1 MEMAAISIP
10 NFCRRRR
17 CRRAGSHGKMEGC
30 GPFDDLPVDLL
41 GYLLGHASLTTRLSF
56 VYSVCRRLRLLGT
69 QEHLWSAVH
78 LLDCQVGCSRYA
90 DALTTT
96 PTKYPSSLIFS
107 DGPSVVL
114 SCPDTRK
121 WPVLAKKCLRL
132 RSLDVS
138 PETNHDL
145 PLADLKKLIKAAP
158 LLTKLRVAYIKNINA
173 TFVRL
178 VATQCPLLEVFD
190 VNAGGM
196 VKGLGPGGEAAL
208 LELAGKCRR
217 LRFLRVAPAKEF
229 RLGDSV
235 RQLALALPAGCV
247 LTNNGWMS
255 GLRPS
260 NHMPGAPNGYG
271 SPPQDDLP
279 EWHDF
284 GRFRLQS
291 SNNPLGTTESEEA
304 GVGTRY
310 VQCGPLAPRMKPEYD
325 TLEEWR
331 THNPHPP

>member
-1 MEMAAISIP
+1 MED
-10 NFCRRRR
+10 
-17 CRRAGSHGKMEGC
+17 C
-30 GPFDDLPVDLL
+30 GLFDDLPVDLL
-41 GYLLGHASLTTRLSF
+41 GYLLGYASLTTRLSF

-96 PTKYPSSLIFS
+96 PTKYPSSLIFL

-138 PETNHDL
+138 PETNLDL
-145 PLADLKKLIKAAP
+145 PLADLKKLIKATP
-158 LLTKLRVAYIKNINA
+158 LLTKLRVAHIKNINA
-173 TFVRL
+173 AFVRL
-178 VATQCPLLEVFD
+178 VAKQCPLLEAFD

-196 VKGLGPGGEAAL
+196 LKGLGPGGEAAL
-208 LELAGKCRR
+208 LELAGKCHR
-217 LRFLRVAPAKEF
+217 LRFLRVAPGKEF
-229 RLGDSV
+229 SRGDSV

-255 GLRPS
+255 ALRPS
-260 NHMPGAPNGYG
+260 VSRQFNGFG
-271 SPPQDDLP
+271 SPPQDNLP

-284 GRFRLQS
+284 GRFTVQS
-291 SNNPLGTTESEEA
+291 SNNPLRTTDEA
-304 GVGTRY
+304 GVGTSY

-331 THNPHPP
+331 THNRPAALTHASASP